1 MLMSTRHEIF
11 SQNLARIRKQKGL
24 TQADLSKRSGISR
37 RAIVHYENH
46 VAQPPLEKIETLSKA
61 LGVNIATLLGTNDK
75 IDQVGDSVFDIRT
88 LRWFRKLVAL
98 NRQDRMAIYKMI
110 DAMYQKPEYRL
121 KKQSA

>member
-61 LGVNIATLLGTNDK
+61 LGVNIATLLVQRPCNFFLFAEKLNDVNSH
-75 IDQVGDSVFDIRT
+75 QR
-88 LRWFRKLVAL
+88 A
-98 NRQDRMAIYKMI
+98 DRRGPHLGEQEEITWSKH
-110 DAMYQKPEYRL
+110 
-121 KKQSA
+121 